1 MEVDLSL
8 VKMCILHVCVYLL
21 QDPYGSSSYIP
32 VLPYGVEI
40 PNRVFVGGI
49 SYSTTELEL
58 KEFFGQFGHVKD
70 SKIITDRSG
79 VSKGYGF
86 ITFATEEEA
95 VKVYTKVGEIQMA
108 SHIVFSYCVH
118 AFSYITC
125 GCQAFYCGT
134 FSLYVSGSVGYIRLR
149 KQFSRP

>member
-1 MEVDLSL
+1 MIFTSTVSCLVLGESLHQNLFHSFLTRWVLCVLLVFIQRWFSPWGVDTILAVPYSAL
-8 VKMCILHVCVYLL
+8 GSVKWW
-21 QDPYGSSSYIP
+21 
-32 VLPYGVEI
+32 
-40 PNRVFVGGI
+40 VF
-49 SYSTTELEL
+49 TL
-58 KEFFGQFGHVKD
+58 
-70 SKIITDRSG
+70 IIHCR
-79 VSKGYGF
+79 YGF

-108 SHIVFSYCVH
+108 SHIICSYCVH